1 MSKPLPLAERK
12 KLARLKIAF
21 YRGQVSLNSEPI
33 MHPIHYAKSHFWQR
47 KQNADSSSIGIGTFA
62 APALAIGGLWLL
74 MRKRPLGK
82 LNKLVR
88 LGLALYPL
96 ANRLKRP

>member
-12 KLARLKIAF
+12 RLARLKIAF
-21 YRGQVSLNSEPI
+21 YRDQVTLNSEPI
-33 MHPIHYAKSHFWQR
+33 LHPIQYARSSFLQR
-47 KQNADSSSIGIGTFA
+47 KQNADSSISSFA
-62 APALAIGGLWLL
+62 GPALAIGGLWLL
-74 MRKRPLGK
+74 VRKRPLGK

-96 ANRLKRP
+96 VNRLKRP